1 MSLQVTMINA
11 FFKNALKEDVEKA
24 KERIILTERQGRI
37 FDMYYIKG
45 HDINYIADNLFMSP
59 STINKELKKIR
70 EKLIKVL

>member
-1 MSLQVTMINA
+1 MSIQLTKINA
-11 FFKNALKEDVEKA
+11 FFRSAVKSDVEEA
-24 KERIILTERQGRI
+24 KEKIILTERQGRI

-45 HDINYIADNLFMSP
+45 HDVNFIADSLFISP